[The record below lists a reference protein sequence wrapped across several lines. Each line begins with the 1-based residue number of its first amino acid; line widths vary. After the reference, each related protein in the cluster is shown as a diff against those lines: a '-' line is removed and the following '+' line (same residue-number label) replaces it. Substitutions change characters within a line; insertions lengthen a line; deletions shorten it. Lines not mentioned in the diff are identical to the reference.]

1 MRFIFGLVFIVLYSS
16 PALYAQI
23 NPTDSDY
30 HPSDSVVLPPLV
42 APLFIF
48 SLDSLAPAY
57 EIAIGADTLLIRKDT
72 LVLIG
77 VGDIMMGTN
86 YPDDSRLPPRNGAHL
101 MRDVEDVLGDADL
114 TIGNLEGVLLDSGGT
129 VKSCKDPKVCYAFR
143 SPVSY
148 VENLVRAGFD
158 IMSLANNH
166 AGDFG
171 NEGRR
176 SSIQTLD
183 SVGIAHAGQL
193 THPYTFYTRDNIT
206 YGFTAF
212 APNSGCVS
220 LNDVE
225 NARSII
231 KHLDYVADVVIVS
244 FHGGAEGSQHQHVPR
259 KKEIF
264 HGEDRGDVYALARAW
279 IDAGADVIFGH
290 GPHVTRTVDVYKGR
304 FIAYSMGNF
313 CTYRGI
319 NIAGVNGL
327 APIVK
332 VFTNRSGEFLKAQ
345 IIPTFQTFEEGVQ
358 IDPDKRVIR
367 LIRELNEKDFPD
379 SEIQIDDNGLIN
391 YLAQ

>member
-48 SLDSLAPAY
+48 SLDSVAPAY

-225 NARSII
+225 NARS
-231 KHLDYVADVVIVS
+231 
-244 FHGGAEGSQHQHVPR
+244 
-259 KKEIF
+259 
-264 HGEDRGDVYALARAW
+264 
-279 IDAGADVIFGH
+279 
-290 GPHVTRTVDVYKGR
+290 
-304 FIAYSMGNF
+304 
-313 CTYRGI
+313 
-319 NIAGVNGL
+319 
-327 APIVK
+327 
-332 VFTNRSGEFLKAQ
+332 
-345 IIPTFQTFEEGVQ
+345 
-358 IDPDKRVIR
+358 
-367 LIRELNEKDFPD
+367 
-379 SEIQIDDNGLIN
+379 
-391 YLAQ
+391 